1 VTTPEIL
8 AVVATLAGFAMALSP
23 TLQIRRMRRTRS
35 SRDVSLLYL
44 SMLDL
49 GFVAWISYGWSIGNW
64 ALILSNTASL
74 TIMSATI
81 LVALRFRRHRE
92 SILEP
97 APGTPLAAPPI
108 EVDGRAIEVD
118 GRAIEEVSESIDR

>member
-1 VTTPEIL
+1 MTTPEIL
-8 AVVATLAGFAMALSP
+8 AVVATMAGFAMALSP

-64 ALILSNTASL
+64 ALILSNMASL
-74 TIMSATI
+74 SVMTVTIV
-81 LVALRFRRHRE
+81 VALRFRRHAEPVAVPATTAAASMTPGAPEDALARE
-92 SILEP
+92 PSDP
-97 APGTPLAAPPI
+97 SH
-108 EVDGRAIEVD
+108 R
-118 GRAIEEVSESIDR
+118 

>member
-49 GFVAWISYGWSIGNW
+49 GFIAWVSYGWSIGNW

-74 TIMSATI
+74 TIMTATI
-81 LVALRFRRHRE
+81 LVAFRFRRHRE
-92 SILEP
+92 PVPVSASDTPP
-97 APGTPLAAPPI
+97 ATPPDEVERHPVEEAPDP
-108 EVDGRAIEVD
+108 
-118 GRAIEEVSESIDR
+118 IDR

>member
-74 TIMSATI
+74 TIMTATI
-81 LVALRFRRHRE
+81 LVALRFRRHRAG
-92 SILEP
+92 LEP
-97 APGTPLAAPPI
+97 ASGAPPAVPPL
-108 EVDGRAIEVD
+108 EVDGHPV
-118 GRAIEEVSESIDR
+118 EEVSDPIDR

>member
-1 VTTPEIL
+1 MTTPQIL

-23 TLQIRRMRRTRS
+23 TLQIRRMRRTHS

-64 ALILSNTASL
+64 ALILSNAASL
-74 TIMSATI
+74 TFMTATI
-81 LVALRFRRHRE
+81 LVALRFRRYRE
-92 SILEP
+92 ALPVSATAEP
-97 APGTPLAAPPI
+97 TSAAP
-108 EVDGRAIEVD
+108 VDDEDALPAERIDPAGR
-118 GRAIEEVSESIDR
+118 

>member
-1 VTTPEIL
+1 MSTPEIL

-23 TLQIRRMRRTRS
+23 TLQIRRMRHTRS

-64 ALILSNTASL
+64 ALILSNSASFG
-74 TIMSATI
+74 IMTVTI
-81 LVALRFRRHRE
+81 LIALRFRRHRE
-92 SILEP
+92 QALVPATTVVPGPDEVDLPLEP
-97 APGTPLAAPPI
+97 EDVTG
-108 EVDGRAIEVD
+108 
-118 GRAIEEVSESIDR
+118 S

>member
-74 TIMSATI
+74 TIMTATI
-81 LVALRFRRHRE
+81 LVALRFRRRRE
-92 SILEP
+92 SVLEP
-97 APGTPLAAPPI
+97 ASGASPAVTPL
-108 EVDGRAIEVD
+108 EVDDHLV
-118 GRAIEEVSESIDR
+118 EEVSDPIDR

>member
-8 AVVATLAGFAMALSP
+8 AVIATLAGFAMALSP

-49 GFVAWISYGWSIGNW
+49 GFVAWVSYGWSIGNW
-64 ALILSNTASL
+64 ALILSNTASF
-74 TIMSATI
+74 TIMSVTI
-81 LVALRFRRHRE
+81 LVALRFRRQRD
-92 SILEP
+92 
-97 APGTPLAAPPI
+97 LAAVPAMTEGTSPA
-108 EVDGRAIEVD
+108 EAEADPVGADAADPVNR
-118 GRAIEEVSESIDR
+118 

>member
-8 AVVATLAGFAMALSP
+8 AVVATMAGFAMALSP

-64 ALILSNTASL
+64 ALILSNMASL
-74 TIMSATI
+74 SVMTVTIV
-81 LVALRFRRHRE
+81 VALRFRRRAEPVAVPATTAAASMTPGAPEDALPGELGDPSHR
-92 SILEP
+92 
-97 APGTPLAAPPI
+97 
-108 EVDGRAIEVD
+108 
-118 GRAIEEVSESIDR
+118 